1 MHSAKNYAAPSRRRA
16 GLSRTFPNE
25 KDTAMMA
32 PSEYPGQLP
41 GPEPSPDSPDDLLIH
56 KAVGACWHPVR
67 LAGSRRTV
75 DARTG
80 EIIAPAGTAE
90 TAVTRVR
97 CGNRRSRVCRPCST
111 IYKYDAYHLVASGLR
126 GGKGVPATVATAP
139 RLFVTLTAP
148 SFGPVHLGPG
158 KGGRLRTCHSS
169 RRDGLACGK
178 VHIPQDPAISAP
190 LDADSYD
197 YAGQVLFNA
206 HAGALWSRFTTEV
219 RRALAEAGGI
229 SRSRLREHALVSFA
243 KVAEFQGRGVVHFHA
258 VIRLDGPDGPGSE
271 AAPWAS
277 TSMLDAAVHAAVA
290 RTWVATPSAKG
301 CPARHLAWGAQIDVR
316 TVAANDVADGLS
328 DAAVARYVAKYATKS
343 AESAGL
349 ELPPLY
355 CRSCTGTGRAGDRWC
370 RLCHGHGMR
379 EGGRVLR
386 DAALTSHARRLV
398 ENCWQLGG
406 VAGLERLKLRRWAHM
421 LGFRGHFATVSRSF
435 STTFGALRAE
445 RAAFT
450 ELVEHAGSPPS
461 QEAEQVEIV
470 TGWRY
475 AGRGEALP
483 VVGGRL

>member
-1 MHSAKNYAAPSRRRA
+1 
-16 GLSRTFPNE
+16 
-25 KDTAMMA
+25 MMA
-32 PSEYPGQLP
+32 PDEYPGPLP

-75 DARTG
+75 DTRTG
-80 EIIAPAGTAE
+80 EIIAASGTAE
-90 TAVTRVR
+90 TVVTRVR
-97 CGNRRSRVCRPCST
+97 CGNRRAQVCRPCST

-126 GGKGVPATVATAP
+126 GGKGVPTAVAAAP

-158 KGGRLRTCHSS
+158 KGGSLRTCHSS
-169 RRDGLACGK
+169 RRDGLTCG
-178 VHIPQDPAISAP
+178 VIHLPQDPAIGAP
-190 LDADSYD
+190 LDAGSYD

-258 VIRLDGPDGPGSE
+258 VIRLDGPDGPGS
-271 AAPWAS
+271 APAPWAS
-277 TSMLDAAVHAAVA
+277 SDALDAAIRTAAVRA
-290 RTWVATPSAKG
+290 WVATPSAKG
-301 CPARHLAWGAQIDVR
+301 RPARRVAWGAQVDVR
-316 TVAANDVADGLS
+316 AVGANDESDSLS

-343 AESAGL
+343 TESAGL

-355 CRSCTGTGRAGDRWC
+355 CRSCTGTGRAGERWC
-370 RLCHGHGMR
+370 RVCHGHRLR

-386 DAALTSHARRLV
+386 DAMLTPHARRII
-398 ENCWQLGG
+398 EICWQLGG
-406 VAGLERLKLRRWAHM
+406 LSGLERLKLRRWAHM

-461 QEAEQVEIV
+461 QEADHLETV

-475 AGRGEALP
+475 AGRDEALP
-483 VVGGRL
+483 VVGGGL